1 MNEEKFTK
9 LVLDFE
15 RAILEYNPKKLEE
28 TYNEF
33 KKINYNEK
41 FVNYY
46 IALCVFNLIFMEDK
60 FNRIEYLNEA
70 INYIKKSLEL
80 DKKFAD
86 GLGLLAGLYALKAGI
101 NIKEGFVYGPKVTQL
116 LRKALEIEPDNPRLY
131 YFIGLVYAVK
141 PTAFGGNPK
150 KAIEEFNKAISLFEN
165 GKGRNWP
172 IRWGYIET
180 LSLLSIAYENLGYK
194 EKLSE
199 IYEKIENYKK
209 EYYAN

>member
-28 TYNEF
+28 IYNEF
-33 KKINYNEK
+33 KKINYDEK

-70 INYIKKSLEL
+70 INYVKKSLEV

-194 EKLSE
+194 EKLNE

-209 EYYAN
+209 EYAS

>member
-28 TYNEF
+28 VYNEL
-33 KKINYNEK
+33 KDMNYDDK

-46 IALCVFNLIFMEDK
+46 IALCIFNLIFMEDR
-60 FNRIEYLNEA
+60 FNRLEYLNEA
-70 INYIKKSLEL
+70 INYIKRTLEV

-116 LRKALEIEPDNPRLY
+116 LRKALEIEPENPRLY
-131 YFIGLVYAVK
+131 YFNGLVYAVK
-141 PTAFGGNPK
+141 PTAFGGNPN

-165 GKGRNWP
+165 GKGKKWP

-194 EKLSE
+194 EKLNE
-199 IYEKIENYKK
+199 VYKKIENYKK
-209 EYYAN
+209 EYAN

>member
-33 KKINYNEK
+33 KKINYDEK

-70 INYIKKSLEL
+70 INYVKKSLEV

-101 NIKEGFVYGPKVTQL
+101 NIKEGFFYGPKVTQL

-194 EKLSE
+194 EKLNE

-209 EYYAN
+209 EYAG

>member
-1 MNEEKFTK
+1 
-9 LVLDFE
+9 
-15 RAILEYNPKKLEE
+15 
-28 TYNEF
+28 
-33 KKINYNEK
+33 
-41 FVNYY
+41 
-46 IALCVFNLIFMEDK
+46 MEDK

-194 EKLSE
+194 EKLNE

-209 EYYAN
+209 EYAN

>member
-28 TYNEF
+28 VYNEL
-33 KKINYNEK
+33 KDMNYDDK

-46 IALCVFNLIFMEDK
+46 IALCIFNLIFMEDR

-70 INYIKKSLEL
+70 INYIKRILEV

-116 LRKALEIEPDNPRLY
+116 LRKALEIEPENPRLY
-131 YFIGLVYAVK
+131 YFNGLVYAVK
-141 PTAFGGNPK
+141 PTAFGGNPN

-165 GKGRNWP
+165 GKGKKWP

-194 EKLSE
+194 EKLNE
-199 IYEKIENYKK
+199 VYKKIENYKK
-209 EYYAN
+209 EYAN

>member
-28 TYNEF
+28 VYNEF
-33 KKINYNEK
+33 KKINYDEK

-70 INYIKKSLEL
+70 INYVKKSLEV

-101 NIKEGFVYGPKVTQL
+101 NIKEGIVYGPKVTQL

-131 YFIGLVYAVK
+131 YFIGLLYAVK

-194 EKLSE
+194 EKLNE

-209 EYYAN
+209 EYAS

>member
-9 LVLDFE
+9 LVLEFE
-15 RAILEYNPKKLEE
+15 RAILEYNSEKLEAV
-28 TYNEF
+28 YYEF
-33 KKINYNEK
+33 KEMNCDDK

-46 IALCVFNLIFMEDK
+46 IALCIFNLIFMEDK
-60 FNRIEYLNEA
+60 FNRLEYLNEA
-70 INYIKKSLEL
+70 INDIKRAIEM

-131 YFIGLVYAVK
+131 YFNGLVYAVK

-150 KAIEEFNKAISLFEN
+150 KAIEEFNRAISLFEN
-165 GKGRNWP
+165 GKGRKWP

-194 EKLSE
+194 EKLNE
-199 IYEKIENYKK
+199 VYEKIENYKRQ
-209 EYYAN
+209 YAN

>member
-15 RAILEYNPKKLEE
+15 KAILEYNPKKLEE
-28 TYNEF
+28 T
-33 KKINYNEK
+33 YNEK

-141 PTAFGGNPK
+141 QTAFGGNPK

-194 EKLSE
+194 EKLNE

-209 EYYAN
+209 EYAN

>member
-28 TYNEF
+28 IYNEF
-33 KKINYNEK
+33 KKINYDEK

-70 INYIKKSLEL
+70 INYVKKSLEV

-86 GLGLLAGLYALKAGI
+86 GLGLLACLYALKAGI
-101 NIKEGFVYGPKVTQL
+101 NIKEGIVYGPKVTQL

-131 YFIGLVYAVK
+131 YFIGLLYAVK

-194 EKLSE
+194 EKLNE

-209 EYYAN
+209 EYAN

>member
-15 RAILEYNPKKLEE
+15 RAMLEYNPKKLEE
-28 TYNEF
+28 IYNEF
-33 KKINYNEK
+33 KKINYDEK

-46 IALCVFNLIFMEDK
+46 IALCIFNLIFMEDK

-70 INYIKKSLEL
+70 INYVKKSLEV

-131 YFIGLVYAVK
+131 YFIGLLYAVK

-194 EKLSE
+194 EKLNE

-209 EYYAN
+209 EYAS

>member
-46 IALCVFNLIFMEDK
+46 IALSVFNLIFMEDK
-60 FNRIEYLNEA
+60 FNRIEYLNEV

-86 GLGLLAGLYALKAGI
+86 GLGLLAGLYSLKAGI

-194 EKLSE
+194 EKLNE

-209 EYYAN
+209 EYAN

>member
-28 TYNEF
+28 IYNEF
-33 KKINYNEK
+33 KKINYDEK

-70 INYIKKSLEL
+70 INYVKKSLEV

-150 KAIEEFNKAISLFEN
+150 KAIEELNKAISLFEN

-194 EKLSE
+194 EKLNE

-209 EYYAN
+209 EYAN